1 MDDAIFFPLAPFI
14 ETDGLQE
21 ISKDVKKVEVNS
33 YESFVEAVKNSGIVG
48 LGGAGFPTYVK

>member
-1 MDDAIFFPLAPFI
+1 MPAIFI

-33 YESFVEAVKNSGIVG
+33 YESFVEAVKIVV
-48 LGGAGFPTYVK
+48 LLALVAQAFQHMLNFQ